1 MAVKGSKDFVE
12 RLRLVGIKACP
23 EGTSRRH
30 RGGLVCT
37 LYINSSVVDYRVRFC
52 SNERELTIVML
63 GCKGCVV
70 GLQDWFGKGK
80 GEERQRME
88 NARAT
93 YDRARSEFQTI

>member
-1 MAVKGSKDFVE
+1 
-12 RLRLVGIKACP
+12 
-23 EGTSRRH
+23 
-30 RGGLVCT
+30 
-37 LYINSSVVDYRVRFC
+37 
-52 SNERELTIVML
+52 ML